1 MRRLLFVMLGLLL
14 AAFAPARAQ
23 AGDTMRAVPLA
34 AGERLVL
41 DGRLDHPAWRRAPVY
56 SRFVEKDPDTGGAP
70 PQETRVQVLFDGRA
84 LYVGITALDTQPA
97 LIRRPLVR
105 NDLVN
110 RTQDFVVVYLDP
122 IGSRR
127 SAQFF
132 RVNAAAAWPT
142 GCTPRPTTA
151 RTSRPTSTGTPQV
164 ARTRRAGPR
173 CCGCPLP
180 ACASPKAGRTS
191 WRIMV
196 ARRLPRDSFHLI
208 TSVLMPREAPASS
221 TRCSRCRVCN
231 CRPSMAS

>member
-1 MRRLLFVMLGLLL
+1 MLGLLL

-23 AGDTMRAVPLA
+23 TGDAMRAVPLA

-56 SRFVEKDPDTGGAP
+56 SRFVEKDPVTGGAP

-132 RVNAAAAWPT
+132 RVNAGGSLADGLHTAADDSEDFSPDFDWDAQVADHPQGWAAA
-142 GCTPRPTTA
+142 G
-151 RTSRPTSTGTPQV
+151 
-164 ARTRRAGPR
+164 
-173 CCGCPLP
+173 
-180 ACASPKAGRTS
+180 
-191 WRIMV
+191 
-196 ARRLPRDSFHLI
+196 
-208 TSVLMPREAPASS
+208 
-221 TRCSRCRVCN
+221 
-231 CRPSMAS
+231 MASRG